1 MRNSFKVALVAIVV
15 VVVMG
20 ALGFRLGHPQS
31 GLSSAVGD
39 ARTSILL
46 YKQVDKFSAGDR
58 VLVDIGDSEL
68 SPATSIIRSV
78 DGENIEVQAGDLR
91 VQVTPDQIKGRVLA
105 LFPFLGAI
113 LSVVGL

>member
-1 MRNSFKVALVAIVV
+1 MRNSLKIAAVAILV
-15 VVVMG
+15 VVVM
-20 ALGFRLGHPQS
+20 ASLGFRLGHPQS

-39 ARTSILL
+39 AKTSILL
-46 YKQVDKFSAGDR
+46 YKKVDKFAAGDR

-68 SPATSIIRSV
+68 SPATSIVRSV
-78 DGENIEVQAGDLR
+78 DGKDIEVQAGDLR
-91 VQVTPDQIKGRVLA
+91 VKVTQEQVKGRVLA

>member
-1 MRNSFKVALVAIVV
+1 VRNSFKVALVAIVV
-15 VVVMG
+15 VAVMG

-78 DGENIEVQAGDLR
+78 DGKNIEVQAGDLR

>member
-1 MRNSFKVALVAIVV
+1 VRNSFKVALVAIVV

>member
-1 MRNSFKVALVAIVV
+1 MRNSFKVAIVVIAV
-15 VVVMG
+15 VVVMSV
-20 ALGFRLGHPQS
+20 LGFRLGHPQS

-39 ARTSILL
+39 AKTSILL
-46 YKQVDKFSAGDR
+46 YKKVDKFSAGDR

-78 DGENIEVQAGDLR
+78 DGKNIEVQAGELR

-105 LFPFLGAI
+105 LFPFLGAL

>member
-1 MRNSFKVALVAIVV
+1 MKNSLKIATVAVIVIVV
-15 VVVMG
+15 MA

-39 ARTSILL
+39 AKTSILL
-46 YKQVDKFSAGDR
+46 YKKVDKFSAGDR

-68 SPATSIIRSV
+68 SPATSIVRSV
-78 DGENIEVQAGDLR
+78 DDQKIEVQAGDLR
-91 VQVTPDQIKGRVLA
+91 VQVAPEQIKGRVLA

>member
-1 MRNSFKVALVAIVV
+1 MRNSFKVAIVV
-15 VVVMG
+15 VAVALVMS

-39 ARTSILL
+39 AKTSILL
-46 YKQVDKFSAGDR
+46 YKKVDKFSAGDR

-78 DGENIEVQAGDLR
+78 DGKNIEVQAGELR
-91 VQVTPDQIKGRVLA
+91 VQVTSDQIKGRVLA
-105 LFPFLGAI
+105 LFPFLGAL

>member
-78 DGENIEVQAGDLR
+78 DGKNIEVQAGDLR